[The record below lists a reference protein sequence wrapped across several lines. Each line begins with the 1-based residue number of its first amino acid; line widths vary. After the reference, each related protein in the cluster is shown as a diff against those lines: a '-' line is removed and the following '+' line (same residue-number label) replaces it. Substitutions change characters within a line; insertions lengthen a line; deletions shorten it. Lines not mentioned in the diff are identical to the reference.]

1 MAYLNNL
8 GCIELNVWTSR
19 IQTEN
24 QPDYLVLDL
33 DPSAKNTYDDVIE
46 VALAIKNVLD
56 EANIKGY
63 PKTSG
68 KTGIHIYIP
77 LYAEYR
83 FEETKDFAHL
93 LMQKVNRKIPELTT
107 MERNLTKRENNKIY
121 LDFLQNRRGQTL
133 ASVYSLRP
141 VKGAPVS
148 TPLEWNE
155 LKKGIKA
162 SDYNIENT
170 LQRLQQKGDIFQNVL
185 FEKTDL
191 KNLFLQ

>member
-1 MAYLNNL
+1 
-8 GCIELNVWTSR
+8 
-19 IQTEN
+19 
-24 QPDYLVLDL
+24 
-33 DPSAKNTYDDVIE
+33 
-46 VALAIKNVLD
+46 
-56 EANIKGY
+56 
-63 PKTSG
+63 
-68 KTGIHIYIP
+68 
-77 LYAEYR
+77 
-83 FEETKDFAHL
+83 
-93 LMQKVNRKIPELTT
+93 MQKVNRKIPELTT

-121 LDFLQNRRGQTL
+121 LDFLQNRRRQTL